1 MQQPF
6 WLLVSFEDITSLCL
20 LLKFVG
26 LKSYC
31 INYKISVSQPATLA
45 FAKSDDREAICSGV
59 SGEWED
65 GRCNADIDSDNEDE
79 IAEEKTAIDNALCDD
94 QKMAYKFEE
103 CN

>member
-1 MQQPF
+1 MN
-6 WLLVSFEDITSLCL
+6 
-20 LLKFVG
+20 

-31 INYKISVSQPATLA
+31 INYKISVSQHATFA

-79 IAEEKTAIDNALCDD
+79 IAEEKTAIDNAYAMTKKWLINL
-94 QKMAYKFEE
+94 KSVIKHS
-103 CN
+103 